1 MYGRTAKGEL
11 HKVTFLDIQRQA
23 NEIYDRYTSN
33 FIKEYSDRNNLN
45 YEEIVQKLRQLNQHK
60 QLQYNTIKH
69 TALDSLVQETY
80 TNILRRPPYTHL
92 HKWFIKKKTITHFTK
107 NDTSTIHAISSPNN
121 VLSNEQTN
129 FVIQIYV
136 LQYTLWRTR
145 SIG

>member
-11 HKVTFLDIQRQA
+11 HKVTNLDIQRQA

-80 TNILRRPPYTHL
+80 TNILRRPPYTNPNPL
-92 HKWFIKKKTITHFTK
+92 AQVVYKKK
-107 NDTSTIHAISSPNN
+107 
-121 VLSNEQTN
+121 
-129 FVIQIYV
+129 
-136 LQYTLWRTR
+136 R
-145 SIG
+145 

>member
-80 TNILRRPPYTHL
+80 TNILRRPPYTNPNPL
-92 HKWFIKKKTITHFTK
+92 AQVVYKKKGDNPFYK
-107 NDTSTIHAISSPNN
+107 
-121 VLSNEQTN
+121 E
-129 FVIQIYV
+129 
-136 LQYTLWRTR
+136 
-145 SIG
+145 